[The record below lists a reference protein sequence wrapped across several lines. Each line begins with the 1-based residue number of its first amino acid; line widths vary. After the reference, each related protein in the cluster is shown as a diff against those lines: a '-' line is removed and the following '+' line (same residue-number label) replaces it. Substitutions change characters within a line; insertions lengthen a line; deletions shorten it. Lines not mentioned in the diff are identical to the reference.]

1 MLRLSSSIGL
11 AARAMR
17 VAPARVMRPASAR
30 ARQISTPSATST
42 TGNKAAAF
50 GVHLT
55 GGRRMPEKFTKP
67 SAAGAISYVFEEGR
81 GGITLGGI
89 FARAD
94 TDRSGTLDMDQLSN
108 AIAEIQGSKV
118 SNAELEAIFF
128 KLDLDGNGKIDF
140 MEFEKGIDFLTW
152 GIPKP

>member
-94 TDRSGTLDMDQLSN
+94 TDRCEPNRTSFQHCRANFGDAQSPTLQVRDAVLLCMRRN
-108 AIAEIQGSKV
+108 GMAH
-118 SNAELEAIFF
+118 EAP
-128 KLDLDGNGKIDF
+128 LQHAL
-140 MEFEKGIDFLTW
+140 
-152 GIPKP
+152 